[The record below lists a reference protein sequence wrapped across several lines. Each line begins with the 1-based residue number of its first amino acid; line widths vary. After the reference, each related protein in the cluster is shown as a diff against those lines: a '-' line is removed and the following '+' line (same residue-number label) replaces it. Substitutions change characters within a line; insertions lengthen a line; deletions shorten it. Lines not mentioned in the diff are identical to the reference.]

1 MKKILLL
8 SLLAAV
14 SLASCARK
22 NNCPAYSNTKV
33 EVPTNP
39 R

>member
-1 MKKILLL
+1 MKKSFFVF
-8 SLLAAV
+8 SLLAA
-14 SLASCARK
+14 LTLTSCARK
-22 NNCPAYSNTKV
+22 NCPAYSNTKV